1 MPHPSTPLRVMT
13 YNVHSCTGSDG
24 RISTYRVADVI
35 ASFEPDVVAIQE
47 LDFGLARTNHEHQ
60 AAEIARHLNM
70 DFHFHPSIEVQEG
83 KYGNAI
89 LSRYPLK
96 LVQAGALPSPWWF
109 RPLEKRGAIWAT
121 VDYRGREVQII
132 NTHFG
137 HNLRERLLQAET
149 LLGAGWAA
157 HSSCSPPL
165 VVCGDFNTLP
175 ISSVYRRFRK
185 LLKDAQL
192 SIKGRRPMNTY
203 PSRFPVAR
211 IDHIFTGAGVEVMD
225 TNVPRN
231 KLTCLASDHLPLI
244 AEIEIR

>member
-1 MPHPSTPLRVMT
+1 MPYPSTPLRVMT

-35 ASFEPDVVAIQE
+35 ASFEPDIVAIQE
-47 LDFGLARTNHEHQ
+47 LDSGLARTNHEHQ

-83 KYGNAI
+83 EYGNAI
-89 LSRYPLK
+89 LSRYPLR
-96 LVQAGALPSPWWF
+96 LVQAGPLPSPWWF
-109 RPLEKRGAIWAT
+109 RPLERRGAIWAA
-121 VDYRGREVQII
+121 VDLGGREVQII

-157 HSSCSPPL
+157 HSSCASPL

-175 ISSVYRRFRK
+175 ISSVYRRIRK
-185 LLKDAQL
+185 FLQDAQI
-192 SIKGRRPMNTY
+192 SIKGKKPMSTY
-203 PSRFPVAR
+203 PSRFPLAR

-225 TNVPRN
+225 TKVPRS

>member
-1 MPHPSTPLRVMT
+1 MT

-47 LDFGLARTNHEHQ
+47 LDSGLARTNHEHQ
-60 AAEIARHLNM
+60 AAEIAKHLNM

-83 KYGNAI
+83 EYGNAI

-109 RPLEKRGAIWAT
+109 RPLERRGALWAA
-121 VDYRGREVQII
+121 VDIGGREVQII

-157 HSSCSPPL
+157 HSACSPPL

-175 ISSVYRRFRK
+175 ISSVYRRFKK

-203 PSRFPVAR
+203 PSRFPLAR

-225 TNVPRN
+225 TTVPRN

>member
-1 MPHPSTPLRVMT
+1 MTYSKQTLRVMT

-24 RISTYRVADVI
+24 RISTYRIADVI
-35 ASFEPDVVAIQE
+35 AAFEPDIVAIQE
-47 LDFGLARTNHEHQ
+47 LDSGLARTNHEHQ

-83 KYGNAI
+83 MYGNAI
-89 LSRYPLK
+89 LSRYPLR
-96 LVQAGALPSPWWF
+96 LVQAGSLPAPWWF
-109 RPLEKRGAIWAT
+109 RPLERRGALWAAVI
-121 VDYRGREVQII
+121 VDGREVQVI

-149 LLGAGWAA
+149 LLGAKWAS
-157 HSSCSPPL
+157 HHSCSPL

-175 ISSVYRRFRK
+175 ISAVYRRFMK
-185 LLKDAQL
+185 FLKDAQL
-192 SIKGRRPMNTY
+192 SITGKKPSGTY

-225 TNVPRN
+225 TRVPKNR
-231 KLTCLASDHLPLI
+231 LTCLASDHLPLI